1 MSEARASRPSGAAID
16 GVSRMLGLRDDG
28 VGVIRLEIR
37 DELLNPG
44 GLLSGAVT
52 YAMVDYA
59 MASALLAQRN
69 PGEGIATLSISINY
83 LQTAREGDVVCRAQV
98 DRRNRTAATLR
109 ATVETEAGLLLVTAI
124 GSYSIFQLKH

>member
-1 MSEARASRPSGAAID
+1 
-16 GVSRMLGLRDDG
+16 MLGLRDDG